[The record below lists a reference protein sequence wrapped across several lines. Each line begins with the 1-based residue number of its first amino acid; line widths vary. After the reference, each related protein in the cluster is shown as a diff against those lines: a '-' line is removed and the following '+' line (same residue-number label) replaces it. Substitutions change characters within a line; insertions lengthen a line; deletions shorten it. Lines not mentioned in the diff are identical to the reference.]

1 MKITTAGII
10 RASGLAAIAAGILFI
25 VIQPIHPADVL
36 ESVTTG
42 RRWLFVHVLAVFM
55 SLFGMAG
62 VTGIY
67 LRQADK
73 AGWLGVAGYL
83 PFVLF
88 WAITLVFQFNEA
100 FIIPALA
107 TVAPQFVESH
117 LGIVTSTPATVDL
130 GAIPTIYLVNGLMYA
145 LGGLILG
152 IATFRAGVLPRWG
165 GALLAAG
172 AVAPFVLTMLPHPF
186 DRTFA
191 IPTGVALAWL
201 GYAVWAQRGEA
212 TVHTESTAA
221 NRLSP
226 TTAK

>member
-1 MKITTAGII
+1 MKITTAGIM
-10 RASGLAAIAAGILFI
+10 RASGLAAMAAGILFI
-25 VIQPIHPADVL
+25 LIQPIHPADVI
-36 ESVTTG
+36 ESVTTD
-42 RRWLFVHVLAVFM
+42 RWLLVHILAVFM

-62 VTGIY
+62 VTGLY

-73 AGWLGVAGYL
+73 AGWLGLAGYL

-100 FIIPALA
+100 FVVSALA
-107 TVAPQFVESH
+107 TVSPQFVESH
-117 LGIVTSTPATVDL
+117 LGIVTNAPATVDL
-130 GAIPTIYLVNGLMYA
+130 GAIPGIYLANGLMYA
-145 LGGLILG
+145 LGGLLFG
-152 IATFRAGVLPRWG
+152 IATFRAGVLPKWG

-172 AVAPFVLTMLPHPF
+172 AIAPFVLTMLPHPF

-201 GYAVWAQRGEA
+201 GYALFAQRAKA
-212 TVHTESTAA
+212 TIPATAA
-221 NRLSP
+221 APNRLSP